1 MRLKPILIG
10 AAALTASFVAGSF
23 IYDALTPRPANVT
36 PPPLA
41 PLPALPTARTST
53 IVVPVAIPLTVIRDL
68 AERTAPRNFAGKA
81 ANPVPQ
87 LLQDADIAWTAT
99 RGVIT
104 ASGTQSQLGLAAP
117 ISGTLAVKG
126 ALSGNAKTAVNDAL
140 GKLLGSKAAEQIGV
154 NIKSFNAN
162 ADINGTIA
170 MAARPALTPNWRV
183 EPNLS
188 AQVALNDN
196 SVAVSGLRVNVP
208 AQVKPM
214 IDKAVNEQLAQLQQR
229 IRNDSGL
236 ERNARQEWSKLCRSI
251 PLQGIAVQGLWLE
264 LRPTKALAAQPKV
277 ENGALVLTMGIETET
292 RVTAAQTKPEC
303 PFPANLNFV
312 PADQNGVHISV
323 PIDTPFTEIDRM
335 LEAQLANKTFP
346 EDGSGAVEM
355 TVKRANVTASGE
367 RLLISLQVKAREKA
381 SWFGLGGDATVF
393 IWGKPLLDAKQ
404 QTLRLGDLE
413 VAVESEAAFG
423 LLGGAARAALPLVQQ
438 ALADKAVLD
447 LKPFATNLQRRLG
460 AMIADYHLNEE
471 GIRVASDIESLRLT
485 GLAFDAKTLRVTAA
499 AEGFLNVTLTALPKL

>member
-10 AAALTASFVAGSF
+10 AAALTASFVAGSYV
-23 IYDALTPRPANVT
+23 YDAMTPRPANVT

-41 PLPALPTARTST
+41 PLPALPSARTSKL
-53 IVVPVAIPLTVIRDL
+53 VVPVSIPLTAIRDV

-81 ANPVPQ
+81 ANPLPQ

-104 ASGTQSQLGLAAP
+104 ASGTQNQLGLAAP

-170 MAARPALTPNWRV
+170 MAARPTLTPNWRV

-214 IDKAVNEQLAQLQQR
+214 IDKAVNEQLTLLQQR
-229 IRNDSGL
+229 IRNDIL
-236 ERNARQEWSKLCRSI
+236 I
-251 PLQGIAVQGLWLE
+251 P
-264 LRPTKALAAQPKV
+264 
-277 ENGALVLTMGIETET
+277 
-292 RVTAAQTKPEC
+292 
-303 PFPANLNFV
+303 
-312 PADQNGVHISV
+312 SV
-323 PIDTPFTEIDRM
+323 
-335 LEAQLANKTFP
+335 
-346 EDGSGAVEM
+346 
-355 TVKRANVTASGE
+355 
-367 RLLISLQVKAREKA
+367 
-381 SWFGLGGDATVF
+381 
-393 IWGKPLLDAKQ
+393 
-404 QTLRLGDLE
+404 
-413 VAVESEAAFG
+413 
-423 LLGGAARAALPLVQQ
+423 
-438 ALADKAVLD
+438 
-447 LKPFATNLQRRLG
+447 
-460 AMIADYHLNEE
+460 
-471 GIRVASDIESLRLT
+471 
-485 GLAFDAKTLRVTAA
+485 
-499 AEGFLNVTLTALPKL
+499 